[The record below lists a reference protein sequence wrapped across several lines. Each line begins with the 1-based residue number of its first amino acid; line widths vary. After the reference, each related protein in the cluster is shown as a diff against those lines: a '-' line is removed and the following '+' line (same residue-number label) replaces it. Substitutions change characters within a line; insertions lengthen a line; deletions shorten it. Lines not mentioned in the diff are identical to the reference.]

1 VKNSSYVI
9 ASGAK
14 QSMMQQE
21 SKSGLLRGACHRAAL
36 CADPLARND
45 DLLFRCPRWLQL
57 FALRSA
63 SFFAATIAGLAAAH
77 AEPAT
82 VYFASGD
89 GTTQL
94 VGYLFAPRTSGPH
107 PAVVMLHG
115 RAGPYSANSNEDCTL
130 VGKGI
135 SSPCDA
141 SSLSKRHEA
150 WGNYWSD
157 HGYLALL
164 PDSFGPRNKGH
175 GFGRFSHGDPER
187 EDVNERTVRP
197 LDAEGALGY
206 LRSRAD
212 VVPDHIFLQGW
223 SNGASTALNVMY
235 RQATKPSGGFRAA
248 MAFYPG
254 CGPRALITGDYKAS
268 SPVTVFLG
276 SDDEE
281 VSKVSCH
288 RVLDAARKGGSP
300 IEIVDYAGATHD
312 FDDPGKKRQ
321 AIEANQTAL
330 DDVLRRASG
339 LFAR

>member
-1 VKNSSYVI
+1 MRRRK
-9 ASGAK
+9 
-14 QSMMQQE
+14 
-21 SKSGLLRGACHRAAL
+21 
-36 CADPLARND
+36 
-45 DLLFRCPRWLQL
+45 L
-57 FALRSA
+57 FALLVSA
-63 SFFAATIAGLAAAH
+63 SCFVACMGCLAAAH
-77 AEPAT
+77 AQPAT

-94 VGYLFAPRTSGPH
+94 VGYVFAPLNSGPH

-115 RAGPYSANSNEDCTL
+115 RAGPYSANINEDCTL
-130 VGKGI
+130 VARDV
-135 SSPCDA
+135 SSPCNA
-141 SSLSKRHEA
+141 SSLSRRHEA
-150 WGNYWSD
+150 WGNYWAD

-187 EDVNERTVRP
+187 ADVNERSVRP
-197 LDAEGALGY
+197 LDAEGALSY

-212 VVPDHIFLQGW
+212 VVPDRIFLQGW
-223 SNGASTALNVMY
+223 SNGASTVLNVMY
-235 RQATKPSGGFRAA
+235 RQASKPSGGFRAA

-254 CGPRALITGDYKAS
+254 CGARALISQDYKAA

-281 VSKVSCH
+281 VSPVNCH
-288 RVLDAARKGGSP
+288 RVLDTARTNASP
-300 IEIVDYAGATHD
+300 IDIVDYAGATHD

-321 AIEANQTAL
+321 SIEANRTAR
-330 DDVLRRASG
+330 DDVLRRASA

>member
-1 VKNSSYVI
+1 MRRRK
-9 ASGAK
+9 
-14 QSMMQQE
+14 
-21 SKSGLLRGACHRAAL
+21 
-36 CADPLARND
+36 
-45 DLLFRCPRWLQL
+45 L
-57 FALRSA
+57 FALLVSA
-63 SFFAATIAGLAAAH
+63 SCFVACMGCLAAAH
-77 AEPAT
+77 AQPAT

-94 VGYLFAPRTSGPH
+94 VGYVFAPLNSGPH

-115 RAGPYSANSNEDCTL
+115 RAGPYSANINEDCTL
-130 VGKGI
+130 VARDV
-135 SSPCDA
+135 SSPCNA
-141 SSLSKRHEA
+141 SSLSRRHEA
-150 WGNYWSD
+150 WGNYWAD

-187 EDVNERTVRP
+187 EDVNERSVRP
-197 LDAEGALGY
+197 LDAEGALSY

-212 VVPDHIFLQGW
+212 VMPDRIFLQGW
-223 SNGASTALNVMY
+223 SSGASTVLNVIY
-235 RQATKPSGGFRAA
+235 RQASKPSGGFRAA

-254 CGPRALITGDYKAS
+254 CGARALISQDYKAA

-281 VSKVSCH
+281 VSPVNCH
-288 RVLDAARKGGSP
+288 RVLDTARTNASP
-300 IEIVDYAGATHD
+300 IDIVDYAGATHD

-321 AIEANQTAL
+321 SIEANRTAR
-330 DDVLRRASG
+330 DDVLRRASA